1 MQKNTIVRKAV
12 SSIPVYVGIA
22 LSAVVLCFAA
32 VVLSLP
38 LCEQSSFPEVSCA
51 GNKWSKFI
59 YGPANE
65 IGDFVAGVSGTL
77 ALLWIVITVFIQQK
91 ELSFTRAELAG
102 QREALSQE
110 AAISAHV
117 SFSKELDAHL
127 QILSVI
133 LGESPLKV
141 CYRDDTDESEFYTF
155 INQPAVADTDS
166 IYSHVRKLS
175 FVTNNLHTIINEFS
189 LKHEVTRHL
198 GYKEAFENALSLM
211 AWVEESLPK
220 MDSGQR
226 ALVNSVRLL
235 QLKGNVE
242 ALLENC
248 SWTADFK
255 TDEQETR

>member
-1 MQKNTIVRKAV
+1 M
-12 SSIPVYVGIA
+12 
-22 LSAVVLCFAA
+22 
-32 VVLSLP
+32 
-38 LCEQSSFPEVSCA
+38 
-51 GNKWSKFI
+51 
-59 YGPANE
+59 
-65 IGDFVAGVSGTL
+65 GDTFAGVFSAL
-77 ALLWIVITVFIQQK
+77 AFIWIIVTVFIQQK

-117 SFSKELDAHL
+117 SFPKELDAHL

-155 INQPAVADTDS
+155 INQPALADTDS

-198 GYKEAFENALSLM
+198 GYKE
-211 AWVEESLPK
+211 
-220 MDSGQR
+220 
-226 ALVNSVRLL
+226 
-235 QLKGNVE
+235 
-242 ALLENC
+242 
-248 SWTADFK
+248 
-255 TDEQETR
+255 